1 MSYVLCVANIL
12 IILEVLMNKP
22 TTIDPAEQARFERL
36 AKLWWDKAGPFWPL
50 HGMNELRAGYI
61 RDQISHWRE
70 NQADADR
77 QLNGLRI
84 LDIGCGGGILSE
96 AIARMGAEVH
106 GVDMV
111 EKNIKIARS
120 HAAEQGL
127 KLEYECCTAE
137 ALAKRGEVYDAILN
151 MEVVEHVADLPLFM
165 RSCARL
171 LKPGGIMMVAT
182 INRTLASFLTAIVG
196 AEYVLRWLP
205 RGTHQWRKFPTPA
218 ELEDLLRAD
227 GLIVVDRTGV
237 RLNPLNRNFWLV
249 PYLGINYMLV
259 AVKPA

>member
-1 MSYVLCVANIL
+1 MSNAPCLADILTALGVLV
-12 IILEVLMNKP
+12 NKP

-36 AKLWWDKAGPFWPL
+36 AKLWWDKSGPFWPL

-127 KLEYECCTAE
+127 KLSMNAAPPRLWLSEERSTTLFSIWKSWSMWPICPCSCE
-137 ALAKRGEVYDAILN
+137 A
-151 MEVVEHVADLPLFM
+151 
-165 RSCARL
+165 
-171 LKPGGIMMVAT
+171 
-182 INRTLASFLTAIVG
+182 
-196 AEYVLRWLP
+196 
-205 RGTHQWRKFPTPA
+205 
-218 ELEDLLRAD
+218 
-227 GLIVVDRTGV
+227 
-237 RLNPLNRNFWLV
+237 V
-249 PYLGINYMLV
+249 PDC
-259 AVKPA
+259 

>member
-1 MSYVLCVANIL
+1 MSNAPCLADILTALGVLV
-12 IILEVLMNKP
+12 NKP

-36 AKLWWDKAGPFWPL
+36 AKLWWDKSGPFWPL

-182 INRTLASFLTAIVG
+182 INRTLASFLSAIVG

>member
-1 MSYVLCVANIL
+1 
-12 IILEVLMNKP
+12 MNKP

-36 AKLWWDKAGPFWPL
+36 AKLWWDKSGPFWPL

-61 RDQISHWRE
+61 RDQIIHWRG
-70 NQADADR
+70 NHADAEGP
-77 QLNGLRI
+77 LNGLRI

-111 EKNIKIARS
+111 EKNIQIARS
-120 HAAEQGL
+120 HATGQGL
-127 KLEYECCTAE
+127 NLAYECCTAE
-137 ALAKRGEVYDAILN
+137 ALSERGETYDAVLN
-151 MEVVEHVADLPLFM
+151 MEVVEHVADLHLFM

-171 LKPGGIMMVAT
+171 LKPGGVMMVAT

-196 AEYVLRWLP
+196 AEYILRWLP
-205 RGTHQWRKFPTPA
+205 MGTHQWRKFPTPA
-218 ELEDLLRAD
+218 ELEDLLIAD
-227 GLIVVDRTGV
+227 GLTVVDRTGV
-237 RLNPLNRNFWLV
+237 RLNPLNRSFRLV